1 MQACFIK
8 IAPAT
13 YSQFVVFFFKASKTR
28 INKDFVES
36 DVKLAHKTVVI
47 TGCNTGIGFENA
59 LQMVKRGARVLMAC
73 RDTNKAEEAKAKVL

>member
-8 IAPAT
+8 TAPAT
-13 YSQFVVFFFKASKTR
+13 YSQVVVFFFKASKSK
-28 INKDFVES
+28 INKGFVES

-47 TGCNTGIGFENA
+47 TGCNTGIEFENS
-59 LQMVKRGARVLMAC
+59 LQMVKRVARVLMAC